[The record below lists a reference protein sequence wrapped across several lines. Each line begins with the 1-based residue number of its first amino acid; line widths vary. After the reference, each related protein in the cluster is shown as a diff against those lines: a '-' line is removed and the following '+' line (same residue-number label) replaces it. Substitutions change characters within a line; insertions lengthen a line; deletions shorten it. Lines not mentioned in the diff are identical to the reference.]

1 MAVVNTSYISPRRYR
16 VDGIVAGRDGRQYV
30 IASIHT
36 KARQVVL
43 LGPVGETYVYDS
55 DEFRNQVAAGEL
67 KLVVCKQNAEGVEE
81 IFVPRE
87 LNGKESSALS
97 ERQEYIDIILEYID
111 NSTWEYVYEQI
122 QKKYG
127 GTREIPSRRTIERY
141 WNIYKRASS
150 PNCLAPRFSYRGVHR
165 SLSLDPHVEETI
177 LNVLEEKYCN
187 SSSFS
192 VQDIVDSI
200 NSGCDAKSAELGIDL
215 GGVSRRTVSRFISR
229 LKIKTMK
236 GRLTRNTF
244 RQTMRNALH
253 YFDVKEPYAR
263 VELDSTVLDILIVDE
278 FGNIIGSPTLYAM
291 IDTATQTIVGI
302 FLTIQPASQVGVLQ
316 ALQFAFSAKG
326 EPFRQ
331 QHGCIHPWPAPA
343 DIRVLVMDNGA
354 DCHGPM
360 VVKAARYLSMQLE
373 YCIAGAP
380 YQKPFIE
387 RFFGSLHTMLIKKLP
402 GAKYSHDKREEHAL
416 ENAEKTAKLT
426 LDELNSMIIRWITDA
441 YHVKPSDRLTTKF
454 GKPCTP
460 LQALEIL
467 SQQHVL
473 FPAPSVEELQEACRH
488 HLEVKLNVTRE
499 GLNYL
504 CQKYQNEFISSL
516 YKTNGK
522 QKVDVYVNPLDCSS
536 IHVFDAENK
545 TWLVVPNKNPY
556 IPAMSF
562 EQAKFY
568 RSQNYQTDLEIS
580 RAEYVLNQQGIIADA
595 NSTKRKKGHIN
606 RNRKAERDIER
617 AQAAITATVQ
627 QPEVDAPVVS
637 PDSIQTVVKPHRRK
651 K

>member
-30 IASIHT
+30 IARIHT

-165 SLSLDPHVEETI
+165 SLSLDPHVEEII

-302 FLTIQPASQVGVLQ
+302 FLTIQPASQMVYCRR
-316 ALQFAFSAKG
+316 FSLR
-326 EPFRQ
+326 FRQ
-331 QHGCIHPWPAPA
+331 RVSRSVSSMAVF
-343 DIRVLVMDNGA
+343 IR
-354 DCHGPM
+354 GP
-360 VVKAARYLSMQLE
+360 
-373 YCIAGAP
+373 
-380 YQKPFIE
+380 
-387 RFFGSLHTMLIKKLP
+387 H
-402 GAKYSHDKREEHAL
+402 
-416 ENAEKTAKLT
+416 
-426 LDELNSMIIRWITDA
+426 
-441 YHVKPSDRLTTKF
+441 
-454 GKPCTP
+454 
-460 LQALEIL
+460 
-467 SQQHVL
+467 QQT
-473 FPAPSVEELQEACRH
+473 FAC
-488 HLEVKLNVTRE
+488 
-499 GLNYL
+499 
-504 CQKYQNEFISSL
+504 S
-516 YKTNGK
+516 
-522 QKVDVYVNPLDCSS
+522 
-536 IHVFDAENK
+536 
-545 TWLVVPNKNPY
+545 
-556 IPAMSF
+556 
-562 EQAKFY
+562 
-568 RSQNYQTDLEIS
+568 
-580 RAEYVLNQQGIIADA
+580 
-595 NSTKRKKGHIN
+595 
-606 RNRKAERDIER
+606 
-617 AQAAITATVQ
+617 
-627 QPEVDAPVVS
+627 
-637 PDSIQTVVKPHRRK
+637 
-651 K
+651 